1 MRTHPEV
8 TTQGVGAGPHDVVA
22 GEDRKLPE
30 VVVGE
35 DRKLPEAAVGEG
47 HKLPEVVVG
56 EGRKL
61 LEVVAE
67 GGRKLLEVVAE
78 EDRKLLEDC
87 GPRQQRLQAR
97 KKWEHLQEQ
106 ENSSGVPILA
116 VDIVFPCPTLPPG
129 TLVDDP
135 TGPLERDPATL
146 YPRFAMRLHF
156 ARNCHILRNRLYP
169 REWALFSE

>member
-8 TTQGVGAGPHDVVA
+8 TMQGVDAGPHDVVA
-22 GEDRKLPE
+22 GEDRKVPE
-30 VVVGE
+30 VAVGE
-35 DRKLPEAAVGEG
+35 GRKLLEAVAGEG

-67 GGRKLLEVVAE
+67 EDRRLLEC
-78 EDRKLLEDC
+78 D
-87 GPRQQRLQAR
+87 PRQQRLQAR
-97 KKWEHLQEQ
+97 KEWEHLQEK
-106 ENSSGVPILA
+106 ENSPGVPSLA
-116 VDIVFPCPTLPPG
+116 VDIVPRPTLPPG
-129 TLVDDP
+129 ILADDP
-135 TGPLERDPATL
+135 TGPLERDPAML

-156 ARNCHILRNRLYP
+156 ARDCHILRNRLYP